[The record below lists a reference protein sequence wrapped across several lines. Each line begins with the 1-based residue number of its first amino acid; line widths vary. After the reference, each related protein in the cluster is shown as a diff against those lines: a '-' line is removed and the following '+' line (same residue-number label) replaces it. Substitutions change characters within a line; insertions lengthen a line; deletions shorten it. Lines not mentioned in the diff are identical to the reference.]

1 MTSRPCSWP
10 GPKSFSIWGL
20 NSGVMYMNVP
30 RMLADRGNLLDW
42 GNEKKWQF
50 MMYDQG
56 MLETFYRQKVRA
68 EELRRAKAPFRD
80 VSEGN
85 WHAWE
90 SFDDLKYNARGFMRV
105 PPEQPYLWHW
115 HGFKPYDVACWL
127 SVLERDRWHF
137 EDSGEGRDPEDE
149 EGEVLSRAARAAH
162 GRARVF
168 AGDVP

>member
-1 MTSRPCSWP
+1 
-10 GPKSFSIWGL
+10 
-20 NSGVMYMNVP
+20 MNVP

-105 PPEQPYLWHW
+105 PPEHRISGTGTALSPMM
-115 HGFKPYDVACWL
+115 WL
-127 SVLERDRWHF
+127 LAVRAERTGTSRNAV
-137 EDSGEGRDPEDE
+137 GDPKDE
-149 EGEVLSRAARAAH
+149 EGEVL
-162 GRARVF
+162 
-168 AGDVP
+168 

>member
-1 MTSRPCSWP
+1 
-10 GPKSFSIWGL
+10 
-20 NSGVMYMNVP
+20 MNVP

-68 EELRRAKAPFRD
+68 EELRRDKAPFRD

-127 SVLERDRWHF
+127 SVLERSKWHF
-137 EDSGEGRDPEDE
+137 EDSIRDAIQRTKKEKLCRGLLGPRMVVHECSLAMYLDLYASHLQLLA
-149 EGEVLSRAARAAH
+149 VADALAAE
-162 GRARVF
+162 
-168 AGDVP
+168 

>member
-1 MTSRPCSWP
+1 
-10 GPKSFSIWGL
+10 
-20 NSGVMYMNVP
+20 MYMNVP

-90 SFDDLKYNARGFMRV
+90 SFDDL
-105 PPEQPYLWHW
+105 
-115 HGFKPYDVACWL
+115 
-127 SVLERDRWHF
+127 
-137 EDSGEGRDPEDE
+137 
-149 EGEVLSRAARAAH
+149 EVQ
-162 GRARVF
+162 RARVYEGPTRT
-168 AGDVP
+168 AVSLALARLQAL